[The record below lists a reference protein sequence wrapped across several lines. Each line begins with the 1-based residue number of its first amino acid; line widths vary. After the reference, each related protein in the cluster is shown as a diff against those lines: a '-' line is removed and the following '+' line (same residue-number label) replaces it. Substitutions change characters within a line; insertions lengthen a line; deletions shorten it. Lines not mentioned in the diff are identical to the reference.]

1 MNSLVY
7 NGKSFNQRESD
18 GYVNLGQLCATH
30 GKRFS
35 NWYRLNS
42 SAEYL
47 YALAETLTQKDTQI
61 ITPENLVIADVDAI
75 GGNAGTWGHPLVAI
89 EVARWI
95 SPGFGVWCNQHI
107 KVLIE
112 SGTTSIN
119 QPAPQPQLP
128 QRDAIAYI
136 EAAKKVET
144 INNLTLQQLL
154 RDELVDELSVK
165 RGQKQLA
172 GAPTQYTIVKV
183 RARELGYSTADIGNG
198 SALGKFVAKMVQPA
212 FVERVGKYE
221 VKHYQINDVLDTAI
235 KTYFGMKHSL
245 SN

>member
-1 MNSLVY
+1 MINLSY

-18 GYVNLGQLCATH
+18 NYVNLGQLCATH

-172 GAPTQYTIVKV
+172 GALTQYTIVKV

-198 SALGKFVAKMVQPA
+198 SALGKFVAKMVKPA
-212 FVERVGKYE
+212 FIERVGKYE

-245 SN
+245 AN

>member
-1 MNSLVY
+1 MINLSY

-18 GYVNLGQLCATH
+18 NYVNLGQLCATH

-136 EAAKKVET
+136 EAAKEVET

-165 RGQKQLA
+165 RGQKRLA
-172 GAPTQYTIVKV
+172 GNPTQYTIVKV

-198 SALGKFVAKMVQPA
+198 SALGKFVAKMVHPA

>member
-1 MNSLVY
+1 MNSLTVLEV
-7 NGKSFNQRESD
+7 Q
-18 GYVNLGQLCATH
+18 GQLVVDSRLIAEELGIQHENFRKTVEKYLNEIQEFGVIVFES
-30 GKRFS
+30 GKPLKSSLGGRPERYCYLNEDQAMFLMTLSRNTPKVVQCKQHLVQTFS
-35 NWYRLNS
+35 K
-42 SAEYL
+42 A
-47 YALAETLTQKDTQI
+47 KQI
-61 ITPENLVIADVDAI
+61 IKES
-75 GGNAGTWGHPLVAI
+75 HPQ
-89 EVARWI
+89 
-95 SPGFGVWCNQHI
+95 S
-107 KVLIE
+107 
-112 SGTTSIN
+112 TY
-119 QPAPQPQLP
+119 QLP

-136 EAAKKVET
+136 EAAKEVET

-165 RGQKQLA
+165 RGQKRLA

-198 SALGKFVAKMVQPA
+198 SALGKFVAKIVQPA
-212 FVERVGKYE
+212 FIERVGKYE